1 MSETAP
7 RKLDFIRELVEADN
21 QSGRYGGRVQTRFPP
36 EPNGYAHLGHCKA
49 ICVDY
54 GIARDY
60 DGVCFLRLDDTNPTT
75 ENMEFV
81 EAMKRDVEWLG
92 FEVGDRVRFASDYF
106 DQLYAFAE
114 RMVEEGRA
122 YVDSSTEDEIRACR
136 GTVTEP
142 GKPTRFR
149 DRSVAENLDLLRRMK
164 AGEFPDG
171 AHVLRFKGDLA
182 ASNMKLRDPLMY
194 RIRHAHHF
202 RTGDKWS
209 IYPMYD
215 WAHGL
220 SDAIEGVTHSI
231 CTLEFQDNRALYD
244 LFVDAVG
251 FEEPPYQTEMA
262 RLNVTHVHLSKRK
275 LIALVAEGHVHGWDD
290 PRMPTLA
297 GYRRR
302 GVRPEAVVKFVED
315 AGIAKTNATVDIQVF
330 EQAIRDDLDP
340 LVPRVMAVVDP
351 LPFVIENWGE
361 DEVDVLD
368 APLYPHDVP
377 LEGSRQVSF
386 GKTILIDRSDFAE
399 VPPKKWRRLTVGGEV
414 RLRYAYIVR
423 CTGVEKD
430 SDGHIVALRGTVDR
444 DSRGG
449 RAADGRKV
457 KGTIQ
462 WVSQAHGLPAELRI
476 YDHLYAVP
484 HPGAAEDWRTELNP
498 NSEVIK
504 QGVVEPFVA
513 DGPAGSRYQFERIGY
528 FSRDIVDGQD
538 ALVYNR
544 IVPLKDTFTKKAPA
558 PAPAVKKPKSA
569 PAPAPAREVDPAAQA
584 LADAHGMSTEDATVL
599 VENPSWLAFFEAAV
613 ATGGDAKGIAALLVH
628 ELRGLLDG
636 SDPAESKVTPAAI
649 ANITKLQGAGTIN
662 SKVARKVLAALVEE
676 GGDPKAIVDARGWA
690 AITDQAALEALVDG
704 VLDAHPGELAAFR
717 GGKKKLQGFFVGQ
730 VMRASGGKADPQA
743 LKKVLF
749 AKLNA

>member
-1 MSETAP
+1 MSDTP

-21 QSGRYGGRVQTRFPP
+21 ASGRFGGRVQTRFPP
-36 EPNGYAHLGHCKA
+36 EPNGYAHIGHCKA

-75 ENMEFV
+75 EDMEFV

-92 FEVGDRVRFASDYF
+92 FEVGDRIRFASDYF
-106 DQLYAFAE
+106 DQIYAFAE

-122 YVDSSTEDEIRACR
+122 YVDSSSEAEIRECR
-136 GTVTEP
+136 GTVTEA
-142 GKPTRFR
+142 GRPTAYR

-202 RTGDKWS
+202 RTGDAWC

-251 FEEPPYQTEMA
+251 FAEPPYQTEMA
-262 RLNVTHVHLSKRK
+262 RLAITHVHLSKRK
-275 LIALVAEGHVHGWDD
+275 LIALVDEGHVRGWDD

-302 GVRPEAVVKFVED
+302 GVRPEALVKFVED
-315 AGIAKTNATVDIQVF
+315 AGIAKTNATVEIQVL
-330 EQAIRDDLDP
+330 EGAIRDDLDP
-340 LVPRVMAVVDP
+340 LVPRVMAVLDP
-351 LPFVIENWGE
+351 LPLVLDNWGE
-361 DEVDVLD
+361 EEVDVLE

-377 LEGSRQVSF
+377 LEGSRAVSF
-386 GKTILIDRSDFAE
+386 GKTILLDRSDFAE
-399 VPPKKWRRLTVGGEV
+399 TPPKKWKRLTVGGEV

-423 CTGVEKD
+423 CTGVERD
-430 SDGHIVALRGTVDR
+430 ADGNVVALRGTVDR

-449 RAADGRKV
+449 RPKDGRKIP
-457 KGTIQ
+457 GTLQ
-462 WVSQAHGLPAELRI
+462 WVSAAHGLPAEVRL
-476 YDHLYAVP
+476 YDHLYGVP
-484 HPGAAEDWRTELNP
+484 HPGAAEDWRSELNP
-498 NSEVIK
+498 ESEVVK
-504 QGVVEPFVA
+504 QAVIEPFIA
-513 DGPAGSRYQFERIGY
+513 EGPAGSRYQFERLGY
-528 FSRDIVDGQD
+528 FSRDIVDGVD

-544 IVPLKDTFTKKAPA
+544 IVPLKDTFARKPPAPAPAASKKPAPA
-558 PAPAVKKPKSA
+558 PAPA
-569 PAPAPAREVDPAAQA
+569 ARTVAPAAQA
-584 LADAHGMSTEDATVL
+584 LADAHGMSTDDAGVL
-599 VENPSWLAFFEAAV
+599 VEDAALMRFFEEATAA
-613 ATGGDAKGIAALLVH
+613 GGDGKGVAALLVN
-628 ELRGLLDG
+628 ELRGRLDG
-636 SDPAESKVTPAAI
+636 ADPADSRVTPAAL
-649 ANITKLQGAGTIN
+649 ADVARLQADGTIN
-662 SKVARKVLAALVEE
+662 STVARDLMVVLVEE
-676 GGDPKAIVDARGWA
+676 GGDPSAIVRARGWA
-690 AITDQAALEALVDG
+690 AITDPAALEALVDG
-704 VLDAHPGELAAFR
+704 VLDQHPDELAAFR
-717 GGKKKLQGFFVGQ
+717 GGKTKLQGFFVGQ

-743 LKKVLF
+743 LKQVLF
-749 AKLNA
+749 AKLRS